1 MATFHG
7 YLFSKLT
14 AIGSKSEGPQ
24 YYLQQPDYHEL
35 VVRKKVALWEKDPQ
49 LHPHLDS
56 KVVIEGDLTSTG
68 IVYTSINPGHA
79 DEDSGQERSAAQ
91 PLGGGG
97 IVPLATGPNPTQLGA
112 VNVVGVLHAYRMILF
127 GNTAVAI
134 AFGQL
139 RLFIDYNHATVQGT
153 SAAVVSL
160 DGKTVRVIGGLALA
174 DLTAQIPTEGTEVI
188 IVAQSITLI

>member
-1 MATFHG
+1 MATFKG

-35 VVRKKVALWEKDPQ
+35 VVRKKVQLWQKDPQ

-68 IVYTSINPGHA
+68 IIYTSINA
-79 DEDSGQERSAAQ
+79 DHSDEGGGEERSAAQ
-91 PLGGGG
+91 AAGGGG
-97 IVPLATGPNPTQLGA
+97 VVPLANGTNPTQIGTVDVA
-112 VNVVGVLHAYRMILF
+112 GVLHAYRMILF

-134 AFGQL
+134 TFGQL
-139 RLFIDYNHATVQGT
+139 RLFIDYSHATITGT
-153 SAAVVSL
+153 SAPVASL
-160 DGKTVRVIGGLALA
+160 DGKKVRVIGGLALA
-174 DLTAQIPTEGTEVI
+174 DLTAQIPSLGNEVI
-188 IVAQSITLI
+188 IVAQSIALV

>member
-35 VVRKKVALWEKDPQ
+35 VVRKQVQLWQKDPR

-56 KVVIEGDLTSTG
+56 KVVIEGNLTSTG
-68 IVYTSINPGHA
+68 IVYTSINA
-79 DEDSGQERSAAQ
+79 DHSHEDSGQERSAAQ

-97 IVPLATGPNPTQLGA
+97 IVPLASGTNPTPIGT
-112 VNVVGVLHAYRMILF
+112 VDVVGVLHAYRMILF

-134 AFGQL
+134 TFGQV
-139 RLFIDYNHATVQGT
+139 RLFIDYSHASVQGT
-153 SAAVVSL
+153 SAAVASL
-160 DGKTVRVIGGLALA
+160 DGKTVRVRGELVLAE
-174 DLTAQIPTEGTEVI
+174 LTAHAPTAGNEMI